1 MSNVKEKEDFLRED
15 AESEMLTKAYKMDSS
30 FDVGNANVKAKING
44 KVLKQPSVIQYLL
57 QQPPVTE
64 TNLTKLVSNL
74 EDELTVHITSNAIKR
89 SGLYNIGKR
98 ATITSDANV
107 ENMNIK
113 LGNKYKHTIPVV
125 MTLGMMACESVKQ
138 AFNEESKLPSTINI
152 KSKSSTAIPM
162 SEYTID
168 KAKFLEDRFTN
179 NKHIVIVYVGGESVT
194 VSITF
199 EKVKVTKEGVPP
211 LYALIEAEQ
220 DILDKYNKQ
229 YKETAVPKDFI
240 NKKILHADIGDG
252 TTEYVYTVGLNPI
265 SDNCTGERRGVGH
278 ATESAIA
285 LLKEDTNGRVHLKR
299 QQYMNILKDPS
310 HRLYDEAS
318 RFLENGKYIQAMR
331 ILEDI
336 QEKYTEKIAGDADLI
351 CVYGGGSIEFESLL
365 YNDLLEFCEEVNCKL
380 LWIPEK
386 YAVDMNMEGLDIL
399 NKKVFFKKG

>member
-1 MSNVKEKEDFLRED
+1 
-15 AESEMLTKAYKMDSS
+15 
-30 FDVGNANVKAKING
+30 
-44 KVLKQPSVIQYLL
+44 
-57 QQPPVTE
+57 
-64 TNLTKLVSNL
+64 
-74 EDELTVHITSNAIKR
+74 
-89 SGLYNIGKR
+89 GLYNIGKR

-138 AFNEESKLPSTINI
+138 AFSEESKLPSTINI
-152 KSKSSTAIPM
+152 KSKLSTAIPM
-162 SEYTID
+162 SEYTVD

-211 LYALIEAEQ
+211 LYALIEGEQ
-220 DILDKYNKQ
+220 AILDIYNEQ
-229 YKETAVPKDFI
+229 YQEKAVPKDFV

-252 TTEYVYTVGLNPI
+252 TTEYVYTVGLNPVP
-265 SDNCTGERRGVGH
+265 DNCTGERRGVGH

-285 LLKEDTNGRVHLKR
+285 LLKEDTNGRVLLKR

-310 HRLYDEAS
+310 HRLFDEAS

-336 QEKYTEKIAGDADLI
+336 QEKYTEKIAGDADII

-365 YNDLLEFCEEVNCKL
+365 YDDLLEFCEEVNCKL